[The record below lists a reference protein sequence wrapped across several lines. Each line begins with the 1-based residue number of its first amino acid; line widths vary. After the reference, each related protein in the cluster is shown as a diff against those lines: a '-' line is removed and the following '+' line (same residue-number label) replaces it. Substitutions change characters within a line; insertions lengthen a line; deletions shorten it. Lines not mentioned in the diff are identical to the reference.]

1 MSQKKLVKVGPNEDL
16 ICLYK
21 EYLYF
26 KNSLLTN
33 KIEFKRL
40 GDLGGRLSQKNRKQV
55 DKASVLGILTEQ
67 RECLDSKL
75 DECDCNNDSIPFLTG
90 VLNQPLVEWSE

>member
-1 MSQKKLVKVGPNEDL
+1 MYNLGLPYKSLIFQFQYEPKEITVIKVGPNEDL

-40 GDLGGRLSQKNRKQV
+40 GGLGGPALPKK
-55 DKASVLGILTEQ
+55 
-67 RECLDSKL
+67 
-75 DECDCNNDSIPFLTG
+75 
-90 VLNQPLVEWSE
+90 